1 MPDIEELH
9 EMVEDI
15 YSLEEFKE
23 LIIERQKRYDDLLD
37 METIGMMLVSEQGRY
52 DSMIKEISELKNG
65 DEATISAKVVDLGR
79 LRTFNRKNGNSGK
92 VRNVRLD
99 DGTAS
104 VKLVLWDEETDLVGD
119 KIEQGSSIKVI
130 NGYVQDKGYGLQ
142 IQPGK
147 WGEVRVDGEVV
158 NDR

>member
-9 EMVEDI
+9 EMVDDI

-23 LIIERQKRYDDLLD
+23 LILERQERYDNLFD
-37 METIGMMLVSEQGRY
+37 METAGMMLVSEQGRY
-52 DSMIKEISELKNG
+52 DSMIKDICELEVG
-65 DEATISAKVVDLGR
+65 EEATISAKVVDLGKI
-79 LRTFNRKNGNSGK
+79 RTFDRSGNSGR

-104 VKLVLWDEETDLVGD
+104 VKLVLWDEETERVGD
-119 KIEQGSSIKVI
+119 EIVHGSSLKVI

-147 WGEVRVDGEVV
+147 WGEVKVDE
-158 NDR
+158 D